1 MAKAKTLLL
10 SCKKNTHT
18 LFLTWMRI
26 NHHFLYL
33 PSNVTSQ
40 RYVSN
45 TPSHFKIPLAKP
57 LNFCDPFNWE
67 VSLSELYFPSLYY
80 NISQDNNSNLT
91 IQYHIKGVVNTKN
104 ITIPQG
110 HYDSSSYVKEV
121 DKEIKKIK
129 HKFTA
134 TSEPKVLFKGSL
146 KYNPNSRKITL
157 VLNNHLEAMTF
168 YGDDFRNM
176 LGLEK
181 ASDPG
186 DLTIKFE
193 KDELHSMRE
202 YYYEFPKLCSSN
214 YKGAHMYVYS
224 SLVKDSIVGNV
235 FVPIIRVVGLEDKP
249 KSETIHSE
257 FTVPHYLPLRSSS
270 FNEVVLELTDGMGNP
285 MKFNQGNSVVVFH
298 FKKKR

>member
-1 MAKAKTLLL
+1 MDEDK
-10 SCKKNTHT
+10 SS
-18 LFLTWMRI
+18 
-26 NHHFLYL
+26 FLYL

-57 LNFCDPFNWE
+57 LNFRDPHNWE
-67 VSLSELYFPSLYY
+67 VSLSELYFPSSYY

-91 IQYHIKGVVNTKN
+91 IQYNIKGVVHTKN

-110 HYDSSSYVKEV
+110 HYDPASYMKEV
-121 DKEIKKIK
+121 NKGKKIK
-129 HKFTA
+129 HKFTK
-134 TSEPKVLFKGSL
+134 TSEPKVLFKGRL
-146 KYNPNSRKITL
+146 KYNPNSITR

-181 ASDPG
+181 ANDPG

-193 KDELHSMRE
+193 KDELCSTRE
-202 YYYEFPKLCSSN
+202 YYYEFPKSCSFN

-235 FVPIIRVVGLEDKP
+235 FAPIATVVGLEDKP
-249 KSETIHSE
+249 KSETIQRE

-270 FNEVVLELTDGMGNP
+270 FNEVVLELTDGMGNS
-285 MKFNQGNSVVVFH
+285 MKFNQGNSVAVFH
-298 FKKKR
+298 FKKKKAKYS